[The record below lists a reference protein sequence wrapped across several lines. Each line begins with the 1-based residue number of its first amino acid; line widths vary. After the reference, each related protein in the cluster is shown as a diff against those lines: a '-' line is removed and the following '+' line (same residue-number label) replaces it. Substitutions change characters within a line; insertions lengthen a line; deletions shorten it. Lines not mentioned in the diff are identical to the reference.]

1 MDDPFELQRFVE
13 AQSTTFEQ
21 ARGELL
27 AGRKVTHWMW
37 FVFPQLEG
45 LGRSEMARRYAI
57 SSLDEARAYLE
68 HPILGPRLVEC
79 AQIVN
84 GLDGKS
90 AREVFGAPDDLK
102 FRSSLTLFA
111 CVARDEPVFKQAL
124 EKYFDSVSDPMTLER
139 LGRKPEDSSCR
150 SHPGSS

>member
-1 MDDPFELQRFVE
+1 MKDPFNLQRFVE
-13 AQSTTFEQ
+13 AQSTAFER
-21 ARGELL
+21 ARAELL

-57 SSLDEARAYLE
+57 SSLAEARAYLE

-79 AQIVN
+79 TRIVN
-84 GLDGKS
+84 RLDGKS

-111 CVARDEPVFKQAL
+111 RVASGEPVFDQAL
-124 EKYFDSVSDPMTLER
+124 AKYFDSVSDPMTLER
-139 LGRKPEDSSCR
+139 LGRKPEQAARDG
-150 SHPGSS
+150 GSAG